1 MTQTTQ
7 DRILNQAIKCL
18 AQNSNAGLDEF
29 ARAAGVGRATLYRYY
44 KSRADLITA
53 IQLSAGQQL
62 QAVVEPVLKQDIPAR
77 EKLML
82 IVTRLIPLGSSLNV
96 SAYFNHPVKD
106 EDPRVMERYQ
116 RHQSQA
122 RQLCLELKKQGAV
135 AAEIPIAWLASTM
148 DALIF
153 EAWANVE
160 NGEIA
165 PKQAPWLVL
174 GTFLAGHGTK
184 ETCIWLNE
192 QRDQF

>member
-1 MTQTTQ
+1 
-7 DRILNQAIKCL
+7 
-18 AQNSNAGLDEF
+18 
-29 ARAAGVGRATLYRYY
+29 
-44 KSRADLITA
+44 
-53 IQLSAGQQL
+53 
-62 QAVVEPVLKQDIPAR
+62 
-77 EKLML
+77 
-82 IVTRLIPLGSSLNV
+82 
-96 SAYFNHPVKD
+96 
-106 EDPRVMERYQ
+106 
-116 RHQSQA
+116 
-122 RQLCLELKKQGAV
+122 
-135 AAEIPIAWLASTM
+135 M

>member
-1 MTQTTQ
+1 M
-7 DRILNQAIKCL
+7 
-18 AQNSNAGLDEF
+18 
-29 ARAAGVGRATLYRYY
+29 
-44 KSRADLITA
+44 
-53 IQLSAGQQL
+53 
-62 QAVVEPVLKQDIPAR
+62 
-77 EKLML
+77 
-82 IVTRLIPLGSSLNV
+82 
-96 SAYFNHPVKD
+96 
-106 EDPRVMERYQ
+106 
-116 RHQSQA
+116 
-122 RQLCLELKKQGAV
+122 